1 MEHRRVLVVDDE
13 ESMRKVV
20 RYALEQAGYEV
31 AVSVDAEEANDVM
44 REFDPDLVVLDV
56 MLPGESGLE
65 FCRRLREDSHVP
77 IIMLSARSEE
87 VDRVLGLEFGAD
99 DYIVKPFSPRELVSR
114 VKAHLRRVDMAREPE
129 TSELRIGKLR
139 IDLDGHQAF
148 MSDEAVHLTT
158 SEFQILTLL
167 ARHPGKVFTR
177 QAIMDSLW
185 GGGFVGDE
193 RAVDVH
199 VHNLRE
205 KLEPDPRNPE
215 YILTVRGLGY
225 RLDQA

>member
-20 RYALEQAGYEV
+20 SYALEQAGYEV

-44 REFDPDLVVLDV
+44 CEFDPDLVVLDV

-65 FCRRLREDSHVP
+65 FCRRLRQDSHVP

-114 VKAHLRRVDMAREPE
+114 VKAHLRRVDMAGETE
-129 TSELRIGKLR
+129 TSELKIGELR
-139 IDLDGHQAF
+139 IDLDSHQAF
-148 MSDEAVHLTT
+148 MSEEAVHLTT

-225 RLDQA
+225 RLNEA